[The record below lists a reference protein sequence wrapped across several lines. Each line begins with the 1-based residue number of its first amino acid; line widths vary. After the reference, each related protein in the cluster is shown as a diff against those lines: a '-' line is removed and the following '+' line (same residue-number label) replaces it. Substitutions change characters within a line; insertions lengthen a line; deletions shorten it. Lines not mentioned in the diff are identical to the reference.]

1 VSLIL
6 RLMFVITVVVAVT
19 DLAVYYHLRQHPEHL
34 TLLGVGG
41 VVVIT
46 LVPIGINILYW
57 HRRGW
62 L

>member
-1 VSLIL
+1 
-6 RLMFVITVVVAVT
+6 VITVVVAVT